1 MQRKP
6 QTRTNGERAERLLLA
21 VLMYLA
27 LGFCAA
33 LPVLLQAARP

>member
-1 MQRKP
+1 MQRK
-6 QTRTNGERAERLLLA
+6 QRTRATESRAERLLLA